1 MLDSTDRAIFFK
13 VLEQDVH
20 GSATTLNAPD
30 KKMLTRTDE
39 NKRNWDK
46 IFYVNGNIRDC
57 KHAES
62 YLSVVNK
69 KYRVVENKEI
79 LLPLQ
84 EQMVK
89 YFDPEIVKNIKIKD
103 TILHN
108 GAICWAEY
116 VFPNLVEAIET
127 KTGHKTSFQLRYI
140 AKNTF
145 NGSGAVVLY
154 SGDFD
159 VFCTNGMISGSYD
172 VTKKRHTKNFNVE
185 GFMNIFDSSL
195 EKHKEQVEKYQ
206 VWADTQL
213 KERTTEKVKKLFRK
227 LTDTPDDPKKSNTLS
242 DRLFNQFMIEREIRG
257 DNIFAVSSALT
268 AYSSHDSSKFPLT
281 KVGNENTLLKRQE
294 KVGKWL
300 SSKVWED
307 FLEAA

>member
-1 MLDSTDRAIFFK
+1 M
-13 VLEQDVH
+13 
-20 GSATTLNAPD
+20 
-30 KKMLTRTDE
+30 
-39 NKRNWDK
+39 
-46 IFYVNGNIRDC
+46 
-57 KHAES
+57 
-62 YLSVVNK
+62 
-69 KYRVVENKEI
+69 VENKEI

-172 VTKKRHTKNFNVE
+172 VTRKRHTKNFNVE

-195 EKHKEQVEKYQ
+195 EKHK
-206 VWADTQL
+206 
-213 KERTTEKVKKLFRK
+213 
-227 LTDTPDDPKKSNTLS
+227 
-242 DRLFNQFMIEREIRG
+242 
-257 DNIFAVSSALT
+257 
-268 AYSSHDSSKFPLT
+268 
-281 KVGNENTLLKRQE
+281 
-294 KVGKWL
+294 
-300 SSKVWED
+300 
-307 FLEAA
+307 